1 MFKTERLTTKQLC
14 APSVLV
20 LKNQDQRAYG
30 ILKGRT
36 SGCKKE
42 KKKKPF
48 WDLKEKV
55 KKGDVCVLICAC
67 ECLAGSPAALNET
80 AAEEFY

>member
-1 MFKTERLTTKQLC
+1 MRSIRFSFEKPGS
-14 APSVLV
+14 ASVW
-20 LKNQDQRAYG
+20 D
-30 ILKGRT
+30 LKGKDKWMQER
-36 SGCKKE
+36 

-55 KKGDVCVLICAC
+55 KKGDVRMLICAC